1 LTSRGTEQIEAEG
14 AADEEE
20 AEEER
25 ERKLG
30 RLLQTNEENQIKT
43 LPELRMLLPS
53 SRGRRWPGEEPKT
66 RG

>member
-25 ERKLG
+25 EKVG
-30 RLLQTNEENQIKT
+30 KVITDE
-43 LPELRMLLPS
+43 
-53 SRGRRWPGEEPKT
+53 
-66 RG
+66 